1 MKTYA
6 TAYAVTLIVFVVVD
20 FIWLSVMADRLY
32 RPVMGDMLAPKF
44 RLAPAIVF
52 YIIFIAGMTFLAVR
66 PGILAQSVWVGL
78 IHGAVLGFTA
88 YATYDLTS
96 QAVLKNWSTALT
108 VADLIWGTF
117 VSAIAAGAGT
127 WAALFVKARSGG

>member
-6 TAYAVTLIVFVVVD
+6 TAYIVAAIVFLVVD
-20 FIWLSVMADRLY
+20 SVWLSTMADRLY

-44 RLAPAIVF
+44 RLLPAIVF
-52 YIIFIAGMTFLAVR
+52 YVLFIGGLTFLAIR
-66 PGILAQSVWVGL
+66 PGLLTQSVWTGL

-88 YATYDLTS
+88 YATYDLTN
-96 QAVLKNWSTALT
+96 QATLKNWSTSLT

-117 VSAIAAGAGT
+117 VSALAAGAGT
-127 WAALFVKARSGG
+127 WAALRFVGPPTS